1 MALLSKVIHHG
12 SEKGSEKQA
21 HGTKGKSNKPMF
33 RLSLTLES
41 PPVIFYGQPH
51 ESTGSII
58 SGLLS
63 LQVLEKNEGRGSGG
77 YNEFTPVRSNS
88 SSDTSI
94 YPVNSKGGEQE
105 IVELESVTL
114 SLIQTVKY
122 TKPFLIPSSSVS
134 GCNDCTVKKNE
145 LARWDVLTARA
156 AFNSGSHQY
165 PFSYLLPGSLP
176 ASCRIGSTQG
186 FSFIKYNLIATAKD
200 SNSSKLTKVNLP
212 LNISRSVLRGPDRNS
227 LRVFP
232 PTEATANAVLP
243 NVVYPKSA
251 FPLELKIDNIVSSNL
266 DRRWRLRKLYW
277 KMLEHVKVK
286 ASTCPKHESKLN
298 GIKEAERRSSKHG
311 GQGSQGTGKHIN
323 PSNFHHST
331 IQTSMTLQHPPA
343 NISQDIANDTQG
355 IHTEND
361 SSINED
367 ENQNNFGSSAR
378 TSVEADRHSTS
389 SAFGNVNSSNNNVLE
404 EFLSPSNSN
413 QEMASLTHLY
423 PANSTASLGET
434 GTPGLDTVNSNTSSR
449 GHNETEEIYL
459 EETRAISH
467 GETKSGWKS
476 DFSGRGIIEMVVE
489 ISAYNSSSGLNKH
502 ITKKTSDDIDID
514 EIESGLEH
522 NANVTCDINDP
533 TLGIYVNHTLVV
545 EAVVAE
551 EIIQNH
557 EKRGE
562 KKANP
567 KSTST
572 NPLSPQSSAGSMQN
586 AAGSSNNPP
595 TSTVGVST
603 GAARVLRMQF
613 NIKLTE
619 RSGLGIAWDDEVP
632 PTYED
637 IRTLSPPTYAETSNS
652 NTPVSTPSQQ
662 INSPSIFM
670 RNNGHILQGIGDTPI
685 MGNISLPSRSQ
696 SNISE
701 HLTIDDRIQDLRL

>member
-1 MALLSKVIHHG
+1 MPLLSKVLHHG
-12 SEKGSEKQA
+12 SEKGQEKHA
-21 HGTKGKSNKPMF
+21 HGTKGKSNKPRF
-33 RLSLTLES
+33 TLSLTLES

-63 LQVLEKNEGRGSGG
+63 LQVGGKNEGRAGSGHS
-77 YNEFTPVRSNS
+77 EFYPVRSNS
-88 SSDTSI
+88 SSDASI
-94 YPVNSKGGEQE
+94 HPVNSKGGEQE
-105 IVELESVTL
+105 VVELESVTL

-122 TKPFLIPSSSVS
+122 TKPFLIPSGSVS
-134 GCNDCTVKKNE
+134 GCKDCTVKKNE
-145 LARWDVLTARA
+145 LARWDVLTAKA
-156 AFNSGSHQY
+156 SFHSGSHQY

-186 FSFIKYNLIATAKD
+186 FSFIKYNLIATAKEA
-200 SNSSKLTKVNLP
+200 NSSKLTKVNLP

-232 PTEATANAVLP
+232 PTEATAKAVLP
-243 NVVYPKSA
+243 NVVYPKST
-251 FPLELKIDNIVSSNL
+251 FPLELKIDNIVSSNS

-311 GQGSQGTGKHIN
+311 GQAQGTNKNTN

-331 IQTSMTLQHPPA
+331 IQTSMSLQHPPTS
-343 NISQDIANDTQG
+343 ISQDIANDTQG
-355 IHTEND
+355 TPNEND
-361 SSINED
+361 SSVNED
-367 ENQNNFGSSAR
+367 DNHNNVSPSTR
-378 TSVEADRHSTS
+378 TSVEAERHSTS
-389 SAFGNVNSSNNNVLE
+389 SAFGNVNSSNNFLE
-404 EFLSPSNSN
+404 EFLSPSNSH
-413 QEMASLTHLY
+413 QEIASLTHLY
-423 PANSTASLGET
+423 PANSTASSGEA
-434 GTPGLDTVNSNTSSR
+434 GNPGLETVNSNTSSR
-449 GHNETEEIYL
+449 DHNNTEELYL
-459 EETRAISH
+459 EETRAINH

-562 KKANP
+562 KKTNP
-567 KSTST
+567 KSTPT
-572 NPLSPQSSAGSMQN
+572 NPLSPQSSVGSMQN
-586 AAGSSNNPP
+586 ATGSSTNPQ
-595 TSTVGVST
+595 TSTIGVST

-613 NIKLTE
+613 KIILTE

-662 INSPSIFM
+662 VNSPSIFM

-685 MGNISLPSRSQ
+685 MGNLNLPARPQ
-696 SNISE
+696 GNISE